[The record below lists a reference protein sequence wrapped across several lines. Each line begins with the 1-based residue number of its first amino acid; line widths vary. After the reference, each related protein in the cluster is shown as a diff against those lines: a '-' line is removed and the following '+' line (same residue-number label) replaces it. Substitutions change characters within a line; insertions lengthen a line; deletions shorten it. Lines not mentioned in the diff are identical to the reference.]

1 MLKILCA
8 AMAVLSIT
16 SLTASAQA
24 QSAGVKMGIVNTE
37 TVIKELPDAKEAS
50 AQLEAMGMKIQDT
63 LRMMQADFE
72 SKVEAFR
79 KQEAMMSGDAR
90 KKEEESL
97 KALQLRYAQYQQEK
111 TAEVQRLREQFL
123 APIRDKV
130 TAAIAAVAKEEKV
143 TVVLDKVGGMVLFA
157 DDKLDLTFKVLDR
170 LKRGEGK

>member
-1 MLKILCA
+1 MLKIFCA

-16 SLTASAQA
+16 TLTASA
-24 QSAGVKMGIVNTE
+24 QSAGVKMGFVNTE
-37 TVIKELPDAKEAS
+37 TVIKELPDAKDAS

-72 SKVEAFR
+72 SKIEAFR

-130 TAAIAAVAKEEKV
+130 SAAIAAVAKEEKV
-143 TVVLDKVGGMVLFA
+143 SVVLDKVGGVVLFS
-157 DDKLDLTFKVLDR
+157 DDKMDLTFKVLDR
-170 LKRGEGK
+170 LKRGDGK